1 MRNRVVKRQR
11 RRRQHFSFSVSV
23 FFVLLLFFYFCR
35 FSIIFDFHFFFFF
48 VLCWNGMDGR
58 ESEDKIKE
66 RVLER
71 FLLNYRFLFLLVF
84 ASII

>member
-1 MRNRVVKRQR
+1 
-11 RRRQHFSFSVSV
+11 
-23 FFVLLLFFYFCR
+23 
-35 FSIIFDFHFFFFF
+35 
-48 VLCWNGMDGR
+48 MDGR